1 MRRKLLELKLPYN
14 LTASAAKTSQQLLIS
29 VKHGKTEALL
39 LNRIKREGEKTK
51 YKRNGTFWFVNN
63 VHLFNLYGW
72 LPKLPLVSSALCFT
86 MCVKPHPAHTLN

>member
-14 LTASAAKTSQQLLIS
+14 LTASAAKASQQLLIS

-72 LPKLPLVSSALCFT
+72 LPLVSSALCFT